1 MASEVADA
9 QPAASGAFASLP
21 QAAADVSKM
30 AVDNVSDSDTYSGSQ
45 SDPAAL
51 GDTAADDLEQDSKA
65 VLKAGGQDADL
76 KRDAGNGM
84 LQDEDEDS
92 RKAQSLAFAAT
103 TLKTFRNKLSGTVS
117 SQDAGLAVEQ
127 HVDQLIKQATS
138 LDNLCQLYEG
148 WTSWI

>member
-1 MASEVADA
+1 
-9 QPAASGAFASLP
+9 
-21 QAAADVSKM
+21 M
-30 AVDNVSDSDTYSGSQ
+30 AVGNVGNVSASDTYSGSQ
-45 SDPAAL
+45 SDPGAL

-76 KRDAGNGM
+76 KKGVGNGM
-84 LQDEDEDS
+84 LQDEDEDL
-92 RKAQSLAFAAT
+92 RKVQSLAFAAT